1 MHLLALI
8 LALGSAASAKDA
20 PAPIIIISRVCPADQ
35 DSPECQQRRAE
46 WQRVKDEIDVRNL
59 MFEDLMNVKT
69 GQVDFSLRARITA
82 ICKRLAKNEY

>member
-1 MHLLALI
+1 MRLLPLI
-8 LALGSAASAKDA
+8 LALGSAASAEA
-20 PAPIIIISRVCPADQ
+20 PAPIVITVHVCPADQ

-59 MFEDLMNVKT
+59 MFEDLKNVKT
-69 GQVDFSLRARITA
+69 GQVDISLRARITA